1 MTIKMR
7 LFLLALSACYIS
19 AVYAA
24 GLPFSNDP
32 KCRCITQTSAKINPK
47 TFDRIEMIP
56 RGARCGKVEIIVTLK
71 NKHIVCVN
79 PEAKWIQHVIKGLI
93 QRRNTNEQLE
103 QH

>member
-19 AVYAA
+19 AVYA

-32 KCRCITQTSAKINPK
+32 KCRCVTQTSAKMNPK
-47 TFDRIEMIP
+47 TFDHIEMIP

-79 PEAKWIQHVIKGLI
+79 PEAMWIQHVIKTLI
-93 QRRNTNEQLE
+93 QRRNTTE
-103 QH
+103 

>member
-19 AVYAA
+19 AVYA

-47 TFDRIEMIP
+47 TFDHIKMIP
-56 RGARCGKVEIIVTLK
+56 RGASCGKVEIM
-71 NKHIVCVN
+71 
-79 PEAKWIQHVIKGLI
+79 
-93 QRRNTNEQLE
+93 
-103 QH
+103 